1 MSRSVQF
8 AKVGSLLLSFDYGA
22 VLFWEPKKGNR
33 RLVLWVESAELDIVS
48 LGPLVDRK
56 THKP

>member
-33 RLVLWVESAELDIVS
+33 RLVLCAELDIVS
-48 LGPLVDRK
+48 LGPLVDSK